1 MLTIGATSD
10 PSISGSLLT
19 DFSNYGSKIVD
30 VLAPGDKI
38 YSTLPGINNYG
49 YLRGTSMASP
59 IVSHIAAMVRSYFPT
74 LTAIQVK
81 EILLQSARN
90 TADNTTPYDVPQ
102 HEESKTLNEISK
114 IGGIVN
120 AANALEL
127 AKKYSTIKTTQLKKR
142 TK

>member
-1 MLTIGATSD
+1 
-10 PSISGSLLT
+10 
-19 DFSNYGSKIVD
+19 
-30 VLAPGDKI
+30 
-38 YSTLPGINNYG
+38 
-49 YLRGTSMASP
+49 MAAP
-59 IVSHIAAMVRSYFPT
+59 IVSHIAAMIRSYFPT

-90 TADNTTPYDVPQ
+90 TADDAIAYEVPQ
-102 HEESKTLNEISK
+102 HEESKTLNEMSK

-127 AKKYSTIKTTQLKKR
+127 AKKYSTQKITQLKKR